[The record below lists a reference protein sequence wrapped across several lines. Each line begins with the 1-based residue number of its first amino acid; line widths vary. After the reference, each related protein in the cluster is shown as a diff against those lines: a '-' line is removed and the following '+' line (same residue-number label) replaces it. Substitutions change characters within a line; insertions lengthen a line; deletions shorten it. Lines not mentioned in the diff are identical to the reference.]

1 MPTPALKPSASR
13 KTKKGPKPL
22 WPGMPAT
29 TPSFELATPS
39 DGEIA
44 TSYLARFGDVLQL
57 LCRGHRP
64 PDAWMAEW
72 LTNTDDSRLQDFVAV
87 HGPAWAQG
95 IGLLDAAQVAA
106 DQPGEG
112 PAHETKEEWLAARAS
127 AQAEAA
133 QR

>member
-1 MPTPALKPSASR
+1 MA
-13 KTKKGPKPL
+13 
-22 WPGMPAT
+22 AT
-29 TPSFELATPS
+29 APSFELATPI

-64 PDAWMAEW
+64 PDDWMVEW

-95 IGLLDAAQVAA
+95 IGLIDAAEVAA
-106 DQPGEG
+106 SQPEEG
-112 PAHETKEEWLAARAS
+112 AEHEMKEDWLAAR
-127 AQAEAA
+127 EAKA
-133 QR
+133 APLP